1 MHNNSISGRVKIR
14 QVGYLSNTEG
24 GLAGEPGL
32 FYNYIL
38 AGNGLFIQ
46 AKSPLLQAT
55 VHIAVARVRGLRPME
70 GRVELPGGTIP
81 RYLYNLALSVFL
93 IDREKERFL
102 AVTWEGGYR
111 IREPGQETSN
121 CEVIYERLPSTVLD
135 IHSHGSMS
143 AWFSPTDNKD
153 EQGLRLYMV
162 IGRLDTLIP
171 ELDMRVGVYGYFGHV
186 RFEEVFGV

>member
-1 MHNNSISGRVKIR
+1 MRP
-14 QVGYLSNTEG
+14 VGYLSNTEG

-55 VHIAVARVRGLRPME
+55 VHIAEARVRGLPPME
-70 GRVELPGGTIP
+70 GRIDLPGGNIP
-81 RYLYNLALSVFL
+81 RYLYSLALSVFL
-93 IDREKERFL
+93 IDRTQERFL

-111 IREPGQETSN
+111 IREPCQKTSDS
-121 CEVIYERLPSTVLD
+121 EVIYERLPSTVLD
-135 IHSHGSMS
+135 IHSHGTMS
-143 AWFSPTDNKD
+143 AWFSGTDDKD

-162 IGRLDTLIP
+162 VGRLDTLIP
-171 ELDMRVGVYGYFGHV
+171 ELEMRVGVYGYFGHV
-186 RFEEVFGV
+186 QFKEVFGV